1 MLRRNF
7 IALAAGTAVAV
18 LVPLPKPRDE
28 YQEFLNGIGRKV
40 HAIVQRE
47 GKHMKSVV
55 IEGEHTSL
63 DETNF
68 YRLVRV
74 QLEDQ
79 TEHRWFEKVEY
90 L

>member
-18 LVPLPKPRDE
+18 LVPLPKRDE
-28 YQEFLNGIGRKV
+28 YQEFLNEIGRKV

-74 QLEDQ
+74 QLEDGS
-79 TEHRWFEKVEY
+79 EHKWLEY
-90 L
+90 VSY